1 MAATSFAYK
10 VRTKEGRVLEGK
22 MDATGEG
29 AVASRLR
36 QQGMTPIQITKDK
49 KASMKMEIRIREPKV
64 KLKDLAIF
72 SRQFATMINAGLS
85 LLRSLNILAEQ
96 TENPTLAKTIGLL
109 RDDIERGS
117 SLSASMSKFP
127 KVFSKLFVSMVK
139 AGETGGQLDIVL
151 NRVADGLEADYKLR
165 QKVKSAMT
173 YPVVVA
179 IIAGGLVVVML
190 LFVVPTFAGMFDDL
204 GGELPLPT
212 KILLM
217 ISQQAKFLVPIGF
230 VLSIVGFITHKRMK
244 ASSANYRLR
253 FDTIMLKV
261 PVFVDLFSKVALS
274 RFARTLALL
283 LRAGVP
289 VLQALDIVADS
300 TGNEVLA
307 RASQDVKESVRS
319 GESMAS
325 PLENHKVFPP
335 MVVQMISVG
344 EDTGALDAMLDKIS
358 DFYDQEVEA
367 TTEALTSLIEP
378 IMIAV
383 LGGIEAQWS
392 SRCTCR
398 CSRSSTSSS
407 SQRGSRIRA
416 SDGGQTPNLCY

>member
-1 MAATSFAYK
+1 MATTYAYQ
-10 VRTKEGRVLEGK
+10 VRDRGGKIITGKLE
-22 MDATGEG
+22 AENQT
-29 AVASRLR
+29 AVASRLKEMGYAPISISESKA
-36 QQGMTPIQITKDK
+36 GMK
-49 KASMKMEIRIREPKV
+49 KEIKIPGFGSKSV

-85 LLRSLNILAEQ
+85 LLRTLNILSEQ
-96 TENPTLAKTIGLL
+96 TENPTLAKTVGLL

-117 SLSASMSKFP
+117 SLSAAMSKYP

-151 NRVADGLEADYKLR
+151 NRVADGLESDYKLR

-179 IIAGGLVVVML
+179 VIAGGLVVVML

-212 KILLM
+212 KILLA

-230 VLSIVGFITHKRMK
+230 VLSIVGFIAHKRLK

-253 FDTIMLKV
+253 FDTVLLKI
-261 PVFVDLFSKVALS
+261 PVFGDLFRKVALS
-274 RFARTLALL
+274 RFSRTLALL

-289 VLQALDIVADS
+289 VLQALDIVSDS

-344 EDTGALDAMLDKIS
+344 EDTGAIDAMLDKIS

-383 LGGIEAQWS
+383 LGGIVGAMVIALYMPMFAIFDLIE
-392 SRCTCR
+392 
-398 CSRSSTSSS
+398 
-407 SQRGSRIRA
+407 
-416 SDGGQTPNLCY
+416 